1 MEEEYINEELERSIE
16 QTALAG
22 QVGQQAQS
30 TAAAQYYLQ
39 KQDQTL
45 AEAQLEVES
54 ILEEVYHNLRQ
65 DVSYL
70 KDDGNLSWKDN
81 PNPRKRTLTDDGVE
95 RIMQL
100 LKFYINKNTLLS
112 NFSEDQIKVRMLEFA
127 LSLNANFFMKY
138 EVYFR
143 QPSFE
148 ECKEILYKK
157 LEERKKM
164 EIMKNEFSLKKLT
177 IEEIQNKVL
186 GEIGN
191 EIEYEL
197 EKIKNEV
204 KRNNLREYELLFVQL
219 KAVVE
224 ATHNRAWRGEERGSL
239 RRHMNVS
246 EILGVNNNQRNTKE
260 SGGIFKW
267 IKS

>member
-1 MEEEYINEELERSIE
+1 MEEGYNYDELERNIE

-39 KQDQTL
+39 RQEQTL
-45 AEAQLEVES
+45 AEAQLEVET

-65 DVSYL
+65 DVSYMQ
-70 KDDGNLSWKDN
+70 KDGNLGWKDN
-81 PNPRKRTLTDDGVE
+81 PNPRRRTLTDEGVE

-112 NFSEDQIKVRMLEFA
+112 NFSEDQIRVRMLEFA

-138 EVYFR
+138 ELYFR
-143 QPSFE
+143 QPSLE
-148 ECKEILYKK
+148 ECKEILYKR
-157 LEERKKM
+157 LEEKKNIKM
-164 EIMKNEFSLKKLT
+164 FANEFAGTKLT
-177 IEEIQNKVL
+177 EEEIKNKVFS
-186 GEIGN
+186 EIEN
-191 EIEYEL
+191 RIEYEL
-197 EKIKNEV
+197 EKVRSEA
-204 KRNNLREYELLFVQL
+204 KRNNLQEYELLFVQL
-219 KAVVE
+219 KSVVE

-246 EILGVNNNQRNTKE
+246 EILGVGSNKRDVKE
-260 SGGIFKW
+260 AGGTFKW
-267 IKS
+267 LKG